1 MVNKPKR
8 RRKRDNPYNL
18 IYTINKKYIVS
29 FIDSKGLLR
38 EVEIN
43 EELYN
48 LFDEFELRDLS
59 ELNEYD
65 NHIEHSDIICEE
77 TLYKRANYKNES
89 LEDYIMKKFTC
100 EELMKAIKTLPE
112 VQQRRIKKYYFEEKN
127 EYQIALEENASHQ
140 AIHKSLVSA
149 KIKLKNIL
157 EKFYE

>member
-1 MVNKPKR
+1 MNKPKR

-65 NHIEHSDIICEE
+65 NHIEHCIREQ
-77 TLYKRANYKNES
+77 N
-89 LEDYIMKKFTC
+89 
-100 EELMKAIKTLPE
+100 IKT
-112 VQQRRIKKYYFEEKN
+112 K
-127 EYQIALEENASHQ
+127 A
-140 AIHKSLVSA
+140 
-149 KIKLKNIL
+149 
-157 EKFYE
+157 